1 MRAFLLYVDDWL
13 ASKQIKQ
20 MDAIEEVGYLHLL
33 LAEVT
38 EEDCGLP
45 ADENQLALLSGLGS
59 QWKKPTKDKS
69 KRIEGLTS
77 GSKIMKSFFL
87 RDGRWFNARLL
98 KEWNYQREVVEKRRY
113 ASSLAAVIRSS
124 HDNPYDDQVDGHV
137 MTEWISDGSPTQ
149 TQTQTSSS
157 TQLSSSEWPET
168 EKEILERFPATDPAM
183 VRRIIECG
191 VQAHVGTSTN
201 GLVLTDIILAGAV
214 KKATAR
220 KQWGPALYLKTLPIV
235 VANDVRMYE
244 REHKR

>member
-113 ASSLAAVIRSS
+113 ASTLAAVIRSS

-149 TQTQTSSS
+149 TQTQTHLLGLQMSII
-157 TQLSSSEWPET
+157 QQ
-168 EKEILERFPATDPAM
+168 
-183 VRRIIECG
+183 RRM
-191 VQAHVGTSTN
+191 H
-201 GLVLTDIILAGAV
+201 
-214 KKATAR
+214 
-220 KQWGPALYLKTLPIV
+220 
-235 VANDVRMYE
+235 
-244 REHKR
+244 